1 MPSPIGHSL
10 TGWLTAAWRDGS
22 FKPVHP
28 GRFLLY
34 VVVANGPD
42 LDFIPGLLTGA
53 PNLYHHGR
61 SHSLGA
67 GILFVCGCFLL
78 MKFYTLVK
86 TRFSKFAEQQPKEL
100 QGTVRRSRGFRET
113 DKLFGKKLPWAE
125 GATLFFLYVVHVF
138 LDLFSMDGRPPFG
151 VPLFWPLT
159 ENYFMVPLLPPVKHS
174 VLDHATLGQFLTDAL
189 SCHNLLVIG
198 LELLMVLPLAL
209 LVLWRHRVKMS

>member
-10 TGWLTAAWRDGS
+10 TGWLTATWRDGS
-22 FKPVHP
+22 CKPVHP

-42 LDFIPGLLTGA
+42 LDFIPGLLAGA
-53 PNLYHHGR
+53 PNLYHHGI

-78 MKFYTLVK
+78 MK
-86 TRFSKFAEQQPKEL
+86 
-100 QGTVRRSRGFRET
+100 
-113 DKLFGKKLPWAE
+113 LFGKKLSWTE
-125 GATLFFLYVVHVF
+125 GITLFFLYAVHVF

-159 ENYFMVPLLPPVKHS
+159 ESYFMVPLLPPVKHS
-174 VLDHATLGQFLTDAL
+174 VLDHATFGQFLGDAL
-189 SCHNLLVIG
+189 SCHNILVIG

-209 LVLWRHRVKMS
+209 LVLWRNRS